1 MSRSDAT
8 PDPAAPSAGVPA
20 AQGSAAQG
28 PSTRGSSTR
37 ASSNQ
42 ASSTRVPPA
51 RVAPAKVSYA
61 QAVSARLAA
70 GAVRVFLVA
79 AALFWLL
86 PTFGLLLSS
95 FLSPGDLN
103 KGGWWQALT
112 APARLTAGNYER
124 LLANETITAS
134 LLNTVAIAVP
144 ATLLVLVLGAFAGYA
159 FAWLE
164 FPGRDWLFLV
174 VVGLLVVPVQVA
186 LIPVSELFGSIGLF
200 ETTAGVVLFHTAF
213 GLPFAVF
220 LLRNFFAEIP
230 RELLEA
236 ARLDGAGELR
246 LFARVVLPLGGPAIA
261 SLGIF
266 QFLWVWNDML
276 VALVFADSAN
286 PPVTVALQ
294 QQVRQFGNNIDVL
307 APGAFLSMVIPLI
320 VFFAFQRQFVSG
332 VMAGAI
338 K

>member
-1 MSRSDAT
+1 MS
-8 PDPAAPSAGVPA
+8 
-20 AQGSAAQG
+20 
-28 PSTRGSSTR
+28 
-37 ASSNQ
+37 AS
-42 ASSTRVPPA
+42 
-51 RVAPAKVSYA
+51 A
-61 QAVSARLAA
+61 QARPGARAGARPVPRAGARAGRLAAGAAA
-70 GAVRVFLVA
+70 GAVRVFLVL
-79 AALFWLL
+79 AALFWLM
-86 PTFGLLLSS
+86 PTLGLLISS
-95 FLSPGDLN
+95 FLSPTGLN

-112 APARLTAGNYER
+112 APTRLTSDNYER
-124 LLANETITAS
+124 LLANDTITGA

-186 LIPVSELFGSIGLF
+186 LIPVSELFGAIGLF

-246 LFARVVLPLGGPAIA
+246 LFSRVVLPLGGPAIA

-307 APGAFLSMVIPLI
+307 APGAFLSMLVPLV
-320 VFFAFQRQFVSG
+320 VFFAFQRQFVTG
-332 VMAGAI
+332 VMAGAV